1 MRLFFLLM
9 LLLSTPSTPAQAM
22 PSEVES
28 IMTQADDDPR
38 LALEDIQR
46 RVGAATAARDVE
58 ARFWWML
65 AAARVQARLERHGDA
80 ETSAQGA
87 AALLNDIP
95 AVGEKHRLWLQLAQL
110 DASSGTSEAGKLLP
124 AVLQVRRRA
133 DAFGAARLVCEAR
146 SLEVWLLLN
155 LRSDDE
161 AWLAAEAQE
170 RCGMAL
176 GWPEQVASAQLS
188 FATLARNRLADG
200 TAGQAPEQHLARAL
214 EVLGDR
220 PARFLRSLVEWE
232 AGIGLRHRRALE
244 QALERLQ
251 RARALSQELKDDAG
265 VAAANLEIAAVLN
278 DIGRPAD
285 ALPLLGDANRL
296 LAAGGEGDLA
306 FRLPRMMELKIL
318 ALAKLGRSQVLDEI
332 ERARVWLGREPGAID
347 RARLQNAMAQGL
359 ASQGRHAAA
368 YDMLRSA
375 MASEQASRSLAR
387 DAQVLRLQARYDT
400 ARRDAEN
407 AELKLRNEATRLQA
421 QSEAERSRTLS
432 AGLIAVGALALVGFT
447 FGGRELSRRRRMAA
461 LALRDELT
469 GQPNRRAVQAY
480 AQEQFEQARRLGLP
494 FAVALIDFD
503 HFKQI
508 NDRFGHSAGDA
519 VLRAF
524 AQAAGGVLRGQ
535 DRLGRWGG
543 EEWLLVM
550 PGTRLTEIAFVF
562 ERLRERFAITL
573 VPGQPAAA
581 RCTFS
586 MGAAELGPGS
596 TTLDEMI
603 EAADRALYRAKADG
617 RNRLVNA
624 PLRAA
629 A

>member
-1 MRLFFLLM
+1 MRLFALLAI
-9 LLLSTPSTPAQAM
+9 LLLCALPPAAAM
-22 PSEVES
+22 PSAVES
-28 IMTQADDDPR
+28 LLMQADDDPR
-38 LALEDIQR
+38 KALDDIQR
-46 RVGAATAARDVE
+46 QISAAATRKDGE

-65 AAARVQARLERHGDA
+65 AAARVQAKLERHGDA
-80 ETSAQGA
+80 EASAAGA

-95 AVGEKHRLWLQLAQL
+95 GVAEKHRLWLQFVQL
-110 DASSGTSEAGKLLP
+110 DASAGTSEESRQLPVLLR
-124 AVLQVRRRA
+124 VRQRA
-133 DAFGAARLVCEAR
+133 EALGEARLVCEAR
-146 SLEVWLLLN
+146 GLELWFLLN

-161 AWLAAEAQE
+161 AWLAAEGQE
-170 RCGMAL
+170 RCGLQL

-200 TAGQAPEQHLARAL
+200 SSGQSPEQHLARAL

-232 AGIGLRHRRALE
+232 AGISLRHRRALE

-251 RARALSQELKDDAG
+251 RARLLSQELNDDAG
-265 VAAANLEIAAVLN
+265 VAAANLEVAAVLTE
-278 DIGRPAD
+278 IGRPAE
-285 ALPLLGDANRL
+285 ALPLLGEAHRL

-306 FRLPRMMELKIL
+306 FRLPRILELNIL
-318 ALAKLGRSQVLDEI
+318 ALAKLGRAQVLDEVD
-332 ERARVWLGREPGAID
+332 RARVWLGREPDAID

-368 YDMLRSA
+368 YDMLRSS
-375 MASEQASRSLAR
+375 MASEQASRSAAR
-387 DAQVLRLQARYDT
+387 DSQVLRLQARYDT

-407 AELKLRNEATRLQA
+407 AELKLRSEASRLQA
-421 QSEAERSRTLS
+421 QSEADRSRTLS
-432 AGLIAVGALALVGFT
+432 AGLVAFGALALLGFT

-461 LALRDELT
+461 LAMRDELT

-480 AQEQFEQARRLGLP
+480 AQEQFEQAGRLGLP
-494 FAVALIDFD
+494 FAIAFIDFD
-503 HFKQI
+503 HFKQV
-508 NDRFGHSAGDA
+508 NDVYGHPAGDA

-550 PGTRLTEIAFVF
+550 PGTRLAEIDSVF

-586 MGAAELGPGS
+586 MGAAELGPDS
-596 TTLDEMI
+596 TTLEAMI

-624 PLRAA
+624 PLPVAA
-629 A
+629 